1 MEDIKDL
8 MDRLK
13 KRIIS
18 GGAADK
24 PELKRRLDVIYEIY
38 AGAVGPEELIV
49 RASRY
54 GALKYIHHENLK
66 KRLLGI
72 ERLVFESREY
82 TLSLIHISEPTRP

>member
-18 GGAADK
+18 GGTADK

-38 AGAVGPEELIV
+38 AGAVQYLFFPHNTPPLFSARFRTANIFSKCS
-49 RASRY
+49 SRFY
-54 GALKYIHHENLK
+54 
-66 KRLLGI
+66 
-72 ERLVFESREY
+72 FCQS
-82 TLSLIHISEPTRP
+82 

>member
-13 KRIIS
+13 NRIIS

-38 AGAVGPEELIV
+38 AGAVG
-49 RASRY
+49 R
-54 GALKYIHHENLK
+54 KN
-66 KRLLGI
+66 
-72 ERLVFESREY
+72 
-82 TLSLIHISEPTRP
+82 

>member
-38 AGAVGPEELIV
+38 AGAVGPRKPLW
-49 RASRY
+49 R
-54 GALKYIHHENLK
+54 
-66 KRLLGI
+66 I
-72 ERLVFESREY
+72 EIYS
-82 TLSLIHISEPTRP
+82 S

>member
-38 AGAVGPEELIV
+38 AGAVGPEDCPRKPLW
-49 RASRY
+49 R
-54 GALKYIHHENLK
+54 
-66 KRLLGI
+66 I
-72 ERLVFESREY
+72 EIYS
-82 TLSLIHISEPTRP
+82 S